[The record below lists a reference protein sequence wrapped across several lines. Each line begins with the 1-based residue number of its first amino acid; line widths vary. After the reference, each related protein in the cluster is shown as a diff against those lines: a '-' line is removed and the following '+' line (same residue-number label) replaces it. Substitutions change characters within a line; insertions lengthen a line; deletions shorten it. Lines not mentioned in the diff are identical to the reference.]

1 MRAISNKGWAE
12 WASLIFC
19 SLRTN
24 CLEYKC
30 RITSRFHIHLYIP
43 LSFLFLKWLA
53 CEIALQRDWASRHNE
68 YSGTVWGF
76 LTIFI
81 ALLWDRLVD
90 MKENGLTRKILTW
103 NKQMSGPRSRNCAIT
118 TLWIVKKRFYFPI
131 CETSWFLSFIMD
143 SSLWDCRTPQS
154 FRRAGDSKINFLYKW
169 HLLKSQESDN
179 IWIGKVVWARTFY
192 QLIALQLTVKT
203 VWYWAGSSFQH
214 TC

>member
-103 NKQMSGPRSRNCAIT
+103 NKQISGSRSRNCAIT
-118 TLWIVKKRFYFPI
+118 TLWIVKNDF
-131 CETSWFLSFIMD
+131 TFLFVRQVGFWV
-143 SSLWDCRTPQS
+143 SLWTPRFGIVGHLKVSDELETQKS
-154 FRRAGDSKINFLYKW
+154 TFCTNGTFWKVRNLIISELVKLYELERFTK
-169 HLLKSQESDN
+169 LLLYN
-179 IWIGKVVWARTFY
+179 
-192 QLIALQLTVKT
+192 
-203 VWYWAGSSFQH
+203 
-214 TC
+214 